1 MRGLSAPTVRLQAY
15 TKSEGRA
22 DLLGGRKG
30 LQRDLD
36 RLDSWE
42 GANGMKFNK
51 TKCRVLNFGHKKP
64 RQCYGLGAGWLE
76 DCVEET
82 ELGVLVGT

>member
-1 MRGLSAPTVRLQAY
+1 MRGLSAPTVRLQTY

-51 TKCRVLNFGHKKP
+51 TKCQVLNFGHKKP
-64 RQCYGLGAGWLE
+64 RQCYGLGAEWLS
-76 DCVEET
+76 T
-82 ELGVLVGT
+82 VGQNTFSG